1 MGNKA
6 AKENNNHNVDP
17 NNLPD
22 DMDDDGEGE
31 GNGPNGQK
39 KLSYWQMMQQGY
51 QELVN
56 AIIRP
61 PRCKYSPNHLGP
73 AHFQFGGKTFQRTD
87 FELRNLRGLKIVCS
101 MWEPTQDC
109 RQNPI
114 LPCVIYMHGNSSAR
128 LEAIPQLA
136 LVLSL
141 GITMLSFDFCG
152 SGLSEGDYVSLG
164 AFEKDDLKVSAYF
177 FFVTEPW
184 LAMFTQQAVIEHLR
198 SSGTTSTIALWGRS
212 MGAATSLL
220 HGERDPSLAGMVLDS
235 SFADLQ
241 ILAEEMVEKG
251 RQHGLFAP
259 SLIVK
264 IAIRFIRSTVMKT
277 AGFDIKTL
285 SPIEH
290 ADKCFIPA
298 LFIAAEGDMFVPP
311 HHRYCTSY
319 LNP

>member
-73 AHFQFGGKTFQRTD
+73 AHFQFGSKTFQRTD

-164 AFEKDDLKVSAYF
+164 AFEKDDLKVSAYIFF
-177 FFVTEPW
+177 FFVTKRW
-184 LAMFTQQAVIEHLR
+184 LVMYY
-198 SSGTTSTIALWGRS
+198 
-212 MGAATSLL
+212 AT
-220 HGERDPSLAGMVLDS
+220 GCDRTLA
-235 SFADLQ
+235 
-241 ILAEEMVEKG
+241 
-251 RQHGLFAP
+251 
-259 SLIVK
+259 
-264 IAIRFIRSTVMKT
+264 FIRNNIHDSAVGPQYGCCHLT
-277 AGFDIKTL
+277 ASWRTRPVSGRHGTGQL
-285 SPIEH
+285 V
-290 ADKCFIPA
+290 C
-298 LFIAAEGDMFVPP
+298 
-311 HHRYCTSY
+311 
-319 LNP
+319 